1 MAEDRS
7 KQFLR
12 IYKGSVKNI
21 DGAVGAKSATITGV
35 VAGTVVKAGEYQ
47 ACYVD
52 GVVESPKVD
61 VPAFTVEA

>member
-12 IYKGSVKNI
+12 IYKGSVKNV
-21 DGAVGAKSATITGV
+21 DGALGAKSATIKGV
-35 VAGTVVKAGEYQ
+35 SSGTVVKEGDYQ

-61 VPAFTVEA
+61 VPAFTVKA

>member
-12 IYKGSVKNI
+12 IYKGSVKNV
-21 DGAVGAKSATITGV
+21 DGALGAKSATITGV
-35 VAGTVVKAGEYQ
+35 AAGTVVKAGDYQ

-61 VPAFTVEA
+61 VPAFTVKA